1 MTLRR
6 ASLAACVLL
15 LPLAA
20 TAAQMKPGKWQI
32 TTSTER
38 PGLPYPMPP
47 VSFTHCYTK
56 EDVAKTEGI
65 PTKSAEQ
72 KNCKVSDIKRVGD
85 TITWKV
91 ACSGRHPLAG
101 TGSMT
106 IGSESYTA
114 VTKYKM
120 PNRQMTQRSSGKR
133 VGNCDQ

>member
-1 MTLRR
+1 
-6 ASLAACVLL
+6 
-15 LPLAA
+15 
-20 TAAQMKPGKWQI
+20 
-32 TTSTER
+32 
-38 PGLPYPMPP
+38 MPP

-56 EDVAKTEGI
+56 EDVAKTEGM
-65 PTKSAEQ
+65 PTKLAEQ
-72 KNCKVSDIKRVGD
+72 RNCKVSDIKRVGD

-91 ACSGRHPLAG
+91 ACSGRHPLTG

-120 PNRQMTQRSSGKR
+120 PQEMTQRTSGKR